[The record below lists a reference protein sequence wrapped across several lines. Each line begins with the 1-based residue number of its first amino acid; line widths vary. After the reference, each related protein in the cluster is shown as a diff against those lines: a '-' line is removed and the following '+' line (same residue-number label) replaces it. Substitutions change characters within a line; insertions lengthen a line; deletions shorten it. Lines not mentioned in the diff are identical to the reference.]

1 MPIQFDSETI
11 DVLSNAYV
19 HELHNMY
26 SYQKISNFLDVK
38 GYKNLSKYWDDW
50 SKEEYHHAQL
60 VKEFCND
67 NNILIN
73 MDSDIQLPDFDL
85 ENFPIT
91 YFVEVT
97 YNVEQKTN
105 DIYNKMYSYALS
117 VSNGFLID
125 FSLDFLKEQREEM
138 SKANSLRDSI
148 KNIGDNTAILQLYDN
163 SFKG

>member
-1 MPIQFDSETI
+1 MSITFDSGTI
-11 DVLSNAYV
+11 DILSQAYR

-38 GYKNLSKYWDDW
+38 GYKKLSKYWDDW

-73 MDSDIQLPDFDL
+73 MDSDILLPDFDL

-91 YFVEVT
+91 HFVDVT
-97 YNVEQKTN
+97 YEVEQSTS
-105 DIYNKMYSYALS
+105 DIYNKMYSYAIGI
-117 VSNGFLID
+117 SNGFLVD
-125 FSLDFLKEQREEM
+125 FALDFLKEQREETQ
-138 SKANSLRDSI
+138 KANTLRDSI
-148 KNIGDNTAILQLYDN
+148 KNIGDSTSILQLFDN
-163 SFKG
+163 SFEG